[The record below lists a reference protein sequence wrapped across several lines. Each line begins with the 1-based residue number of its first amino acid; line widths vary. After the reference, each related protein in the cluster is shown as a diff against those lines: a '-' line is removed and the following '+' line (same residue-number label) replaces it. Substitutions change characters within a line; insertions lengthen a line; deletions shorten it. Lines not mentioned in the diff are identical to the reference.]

1 MYGAQHEA
9 HQGQMLL
16 LPLLPMAERKWVE
29 LAQAAKAAQQQL
41 AQGQA
46 LLLAARQAESW
57 LVEATTWRTHA

>member
-1 MYGAQHEA
+1 
-9 HQGQMLL
+9 MLL